1 MNVTDK
7 LYEEWAWRSKTGTPD
22 INNPEDKAILDRIIS
37 GLINE
42 QDQDSKAITKKD
54 IIDYISNAKLDDRQI
69 VKLYQ
74 RVTNFGNYRSI
85 RDKVRQKGYGDK
97 IYKQYSQQIQSIIE
111 DLPVADS
118 KKFSEYLQ
126 KGGAKFSIDSRGGNI
141 IDDISSQTNLPTNVV
156 KAVFRH
162 TAQDEKK
169 RGVGMG
175 ELALILLFDNVT
187 NATGKGDL
195 AIDGKEFEV
204 KGQGAKLGPNLR
216 PLGNQAFIQAFSEF
230 GVEGTSKPSYK
241 GTPYLLQN
249 INQLLVD
256 LYKDHGQKVVDKLNG
271 IINSLGL
278 ESLQSSDFRD
288 GPTLNR
294 AIGIKHFLAYQKDE
308 GFQHFMIHDFGA
320 KGGGDTGKFA
330 FVSGSP
336 KSMAKSLMN
345 SDANF
350 QKITPTRF
358 GPRIGIYDSP
368 PTDYL
373 EEYETE

>member
-7 LYEEWAWRSKTGTPD
+7 LYIEWAWRTKSGVPD
-22 INNPEDKAILDRIIS
+22 INNPEDKAILDRLIS
-37 GLINE
+37 ELVKE
-42 QDQDSKAITKKD
+42 EDQKPKVITKKD
-54 IIDYISNAKLDDRQI
+54 IIDYINNAKLDDKQI
-69 VKLYQ
+69 TKLYQ

-85 RDKVRQKGYGDK
+85 RDKVKAKGYGDK

-111 DLPVADS
+111 DLPVEDS
-118 KKFSEYLQ
+118 RKFSDFLQ
-126 KGGAKFSIDSRGGNI
+126 KGGAKFSTNSRGGNI

-175 ELALILLFDNVT
+175 ELALILLFDNIT
-187 NATGKGDL
+187 NAVSKGDL
-195 AIDGKEFEV
+195 AIDGQEFEV

-230 GVEGTSKPSYK
+230 GVEGTSKPIYK
-241 GTPYLLQN
+241 GTSYLLQD
-249 INQLLVD
+249 ISQLLVD
-256 LYKDHGQKVVDKLNG
+256 LKNDHGQKVIDKFNQ

-278 ESLQSSDFRD
+278 ESVKEGAFKDAA
-288 GPTLNR
+288 TLNR
-294 AIGIKHFLAYQKDE
+294 TIGIKHFLAYQKDE
-308 GFQHFMIHDFGA
+308 GFKHFMIHDFGA

-330 FVSGSP
+330 FVSGTAE
-336 KSMAKSLMN
+336 SMAAALMG
-345 SDANF
+345 SEANF

-358 GPRIGIYDSP
+358 GPRIGIYKTP
-368 PTDYL
+368 PPDYL
-373 EEYETE
+373 EEDEE

>member
-7 LYEEWAWRSKTGTPD
+7 LYTEWAWRTKTGVPD
-22 INNPEDKAILDRIIS
+22 INNPEDKAILNRLIS
-37 GLINE
+37 ELVKE
-42 QDQDSKAITKKD
+42 EDQEPKAITKKD
-54 IIDYISNAKLDDRQI
+54 IIDYINNAELDDKQI

-85 RDKVRQKGYGDK
+85 RDKVKQKGYGDK

-111 DLPVADS
+111 DLPVEDS
-118 KKFSEYLQ
+118 RKFSDFLQ
-126 KGGAKFSIDSRGGNI
+126 KGGAKFPTKSRGGNI
-141 IDDISSQTNLPTNVV
+141 INDISAQTNLPTNVV

-187 NATGKGDL
+187 NAVSKGDL
-195 AIDGKEFEV
+195 AIDGQEFEV

-216 PLGNQAFIQAFSEF
+216 PLGNQAFIQAFSKF
-230 GVEGTSKPSYK
+230 GVEGTNKPSYR
-241 GTPYLLQN
+241 GNNYILQN

-256 LYKDHGQKVVDKLNG
+256 LYNDHGQEVVDTLNQ
-271 IINSLGL
+271 ILNSVGL
-278 ESLQSSDFRD
+278 ENIDRADFANATSLN
-288 GPTLNR
+288 T

-308 GFQHFMIHDFGA
+308 GFEHFMVHDFGA

-336 KSMAKSLMN
+336 EQMANSLKN
-345 SDANF
+345 SDISF

-373 EEYETE
+373 EEDETE

>member
-1 MNVTDK
+1 MNITDK
-7 LYEEWAWRSKTGTPD
+7 LYNEWAWRTKSGTPSMD
-22 INNPEDKAILDRIIS
+22 NLEDKAILEQLIS
-37 GLINE
+37 ELVKE
-42 QDQDSKAITKKD
+42 EDQEPRAVTKND
-54 IIDYISNAKLDDRQI
+54 IINYIKNAELDDKQI

-74 RVTNFGNYRSI
+74 RITNFGNYRSI

-97 IYKQYSQQIQSIIE
+97 IYKQYSQQIQNIIE
-111 DLPVADS
+111 DLPVEDS

-126 KGGAKFSIDSRGGNI
+126 KGGAKFSTNSRGGNI
-141 IDDISSQTNLPTNVV
+141 IDDISSQTNLPINVV

-175 ELALILLFDNVT
+175 ELALILLFDNIT
-187 NATGKGDL
+187 NASGKGDL

-216 PLGNQAFIQAFSEF
+216 PLGNQAFIEAFSEF
-230 GVEGTSKPSYK
+230 GVEGTNKPSYK
-241 GTPYLLQN
+241 GSNYILQN

-256 LYKDHGQKVVDKLNG
+256 LYKDHGQKVLDKLNS

-278 ESLQSSDFRD
+278 QSLKSSDFED
-288 GPTLNR
+288 AATLNR
-294 AIGIKHFLAYQKDE
+294 AIGIKHFLAYQSDE

-330 FVSGSP
+330 FVSGTP
-336 KSMAKSLMN
+336 ESMAASLIK

>member
-7 LYEEWAWRSKTGTPD
+7 LYTEWAWRSKSGVPD
-22 INNPEDKAILDRIIS
+22 INNPEDRALLNKIIS
-37 GLINE
+37 ELVKE
-42 QDQDSKAITKKD
+42 EDQEPKAITKKD
-54 IIDYISNAKLDDRQI
+54 IIDYINSAELDDKQI

-85 RDKVRQKGYGDK
+85 RDKVKQKGYGDK

-111 DLPVADS
+111 DLPIEDS
-118 KKFSEYLQ
+118 RKFSDYLQ
-126 KGGAKFSIDSRGGNI
+126 KGGAKFPTKSRGGNI
-141 IDDISSQTNLPTNVV
+141 INDISAQTNLPTNVV

-187 NATGKGDL
+187 NAVSKGDL
-195 AIDGKEFEV
+195 AIDGQEFEV

-216 PLGNQAFIQAFSEF
+216 PLGNQAFIQAFSKF
-230 GVEGTSKPSYK
+230 GVEGTNKPSYK
-241 GTPYLLQN
+241 GNNYILQN

-256 LYKDHGQKVVDKLNG
+256 LYNDHGQEVVDTLNQ
-271 IINSLGL
+271 ILNSVGL
-278 ESLQSSDFRD
+278 ENIDRADFANAT
-288 GPTLNR
+288 TLNT

-308 GFQHFMIHDFGA
+308 GFEHFMVHDFGA

-336 KSMAKSLMN
+336 EQMASSLKN
-345 SDANF
+345 SDISF

-373 EEYETE
+373 EEDEE

>member
-1 MNVTDK
+1 MNLIDK
-7 LYEEWAWRSKTGTPD
+7 VYTEWAWRTKSGVPD
-22 INNPEDKAILDRIIS
+22 INNPEDKAILNKLIS
-37 GLINE
+37 ELVKE
-42 QDQDSKAITKKD
+42 EDQEPKAITKKD
-54 IIDYISNAKLDDRQI
+54 IIDYINSVELDDKQI

-85 RDKVRQKGYGDK
+85 RDKVKQKGYGDK

-111 DLPVADS
+111 DLPIGDS
-118 KKFSEYLQ
+118 RKFSDFLQ
-126 KGGAKFSIDSRGGNI
+126 KGGAKFPTKSRGGNI
-141 IDDISSQTNLPTNVV
+141 IDDISAQTNLPTNVV

-187 NATGKGDL
+187 NAVGKGDL
-195 AIDGKEFEV
+195 AIDGQEFEV

-216 PLGNQAFIQAFSEF
+216 PLGNQAFIQAFSKF
-230 GVEGTSKPSYK
+230 GVEGTNKPSYR
-241 GTPYLLQN
+241 GNNYILQN

-256 LYKDHGQKVVDKLNG
+256 LYNDHGQEVVDTLNQ
-271 IINSLGL
+271 ILNSVGL
-278 ESLQSSDFRD
+278 ENIDRADFTNATSLN
-288 GPTLNR
+288 T

-308 GFQHFMIHDFGA
+308 GFKHFMVHDFGA

-336 KSMAKSLMN
+336 EKMAKSLKKSN
-345 SDANF
+345 ISF

-373 EEYETE
+373 EEDETE

>member
-7 LYEEWAWRSKTGTPD
+7 VYTEWAWRTKTGVPD
-22 INNPEDKAILDRIIS
+22 INNPEDKAILNKLIS
-37 GLINE
+37 ELVKE
-42 QDQDSKAITKKD
+42 EDQEPKSITKKD
-54 IIDYISNAKLDDRQI
+54 IIDYINNAELDDKQI

-111 DLPVADS
+111 DLPVEDS
-118 KKFSEYLQ
+118 RKFSDFLQ
-126 KGGAKFSIDSRGGNI
+126 KGGAKFPTKSRGGNI
-141 IDDISSQTNLPTNVV
+141 INDISAQTNLPTNVV

-187 NATGKGDL
+187 NAVSKGDL
-195 AIDGKEFEV
+195 AIDGQEFEV

-216 PLGNQAFIQAFSEF
+216 PLGNQAFIQAFSKF
-230 GVEGTSKPSYK
+230 GVEGTNKPSYR
-241 GTPYLLQN
+241 GNNYILQN

-256 LYKDHGQKVVDKLNG
+256 LYNDHGQEVVDTLNQ
-271 IINSLGL
+271 ILNSVGL
-278 ESLQSSDFRD
+278 ENIDRADFANATSLN
-288 GPTLNR
+288 T

-308 GFQHFMIHDFGA
+308 GFEHFMVHDFGA

-336 KSMAKSLMN
+336 EQMANSLKN
-345 SDANF
+345 SDISF

-373 EEYETE
+373 EEDETE

>member
-7 LYEEWAWRSKTGTPD
+7 LYTEWAWRTKTGVPD
-22 INNPEDKAILDRIIS
+22 INNPEDKAILNKLIS
-37 GLINE
+37 ELVKE
-42 QDQDSKAITKKD
+42 EDQEPKAITKKD
-54 IIDYISNAKLDDRQI
+54 IIDYINNAELDDKQI

-85 RDKVRQKGYGDK
+85 RDKVKQKGYGDK

-111 DLPVADS
+111 DLPVEDS
-118 KKFSEYLQ
+118 RKFSDFLQ
-126 KGGAKFSIDSRGGNI
+126 KGGAKFPTKSRGGNI
-141 IDDISSQTNLPTNVV
+141 INDISAQTNLPTNVV

-187 NATGKGDL
+187 NAVSKGDL
-195 AIDGKEFEV
+195 AIDGQEFEV

-216 PLGNQAFIQAFSEF
+216 PLGNQAFIQAFSKF
-230 GVEGTSKPSYK
+230 GVEGTNKPSYR
-241 GTPYLLQN
+241 GNNYILQN

-256 LYKDHGQKVVDKLNG
+256 LYNDHGQEVVDTLNQ
-271 IINSLGL
+271 ILNSVGL
-278 ESLQSSDFRD
+278 ENIDRADFANATSLN
-288 GPTLNR
+288 T

-308 GFQHFMIHDFGA
+308 GFEHFMVHDFGA

-336 KSMAKSLMN
+336 EQMANSLKN
-345 SDANF
+345 SDISF

-368 PTDYL
+368 PSDYL
-373 EEYETE
+373 EEDEE